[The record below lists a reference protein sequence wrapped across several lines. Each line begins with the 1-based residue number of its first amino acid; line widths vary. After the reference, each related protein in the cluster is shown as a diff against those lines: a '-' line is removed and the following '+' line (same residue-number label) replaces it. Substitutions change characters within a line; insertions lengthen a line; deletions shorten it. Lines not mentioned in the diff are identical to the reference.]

1 MEGGLPAPQA
11 YQARSGLGGERDQC
25 PSSSSL
31 PSWRRVR
38 SASTAGYFHRC
49 SRCPR
54 PTAPIYSA
62 TRETA
67 WKRVEPEGK
76 PGQRGWNVSPG
87 ICSGSI
93 QLITTEMSAVRPM
106 PSPHA
111 LSDEELMRRL
121 AAGRQESLGRLH
133 RRYAPLVF
141 KKAAHSLD
149 RSTAEE
155 IVQDVFVAVWRNAG
169 VFSPERGAFRPWV
182 LRIAHFRILN
192 ELRRRR
198 RLPRLEPD
206 PDGSLLASLPDD
218 GPEPEELA
226 WRESLRPA
234 MRSACRE
241 LPRSQRQAVDL
252 AFFKD

>member
-1 MEGGLPAPQA
+1 
-11 YQARSGLGGERDQC
+11 
-25 PSSSSL
+25 
-31 PSWRRVR
+31 
-38 SASTAGYFHRC
+38 
-49 SRCPR
+49 
-54 PTAPIYSA
+54 
-62 TRETA
+62 
-67 WKRVEPEGK
+67 
-76 PGQRGWNVSPG
+76 
-87 ICSGSI
+87 
-93 QLITTEMSAVRPM
+93 MSAVRPM

-111 LSDEELMRRL
+111 LSDEELMRQL

-141 KKAAHSLD
+141 KKAAYSLD

-155 IVQDVFVAVWRNAG
+155 IVQDVFLAVWRNAG

-252 AFFKD
+252 AFFKDLSHQEVAAELRIPLGTVKTRIRTGLRKLRGKLAAKVNDDTDFSSRHFDAKSWSVPAGRLNPHATAAGNSLRRVTDLP

>member
-1 MEGGLPAPQA
+1 M
-11 YQARSGLGGERDQC
+11 
-25 PSSSSL
+25 
-31 PSWRRVR
+31 
-38 SASTAGYFHRC
+38 
-49 SRCPR
+49 
-54 PTAPIYSA
+54 
-62 TRETA
+62 
-67 WKRVEPEGK
+67 
-76 PGQRGWNVSPG
+76 SPG
-87 ICSGSI
+87 TFNGSI
-93 QLITTEMSAVRPM
+93 QLITTEMSTVRPM

-111 LSDEELMRRL
+111 LSDEELMRQL

-141 KKAAHSLD
+141 KKAAYSLD

-155 IVQDVFVAVWRNAG
+155 IVQDVFLAVWRNAE

-182 LRIAHFRILN
+182 LRISHFRILN

-252 AFFKD
+252 AFFKDLSHQEVAAELRIPLGTVKTRIRTGLRNLRDKVDANGEGRAVRGPGRPVSQRRGNTLSGGTRSRGISISSTIIPSASSVSK

>member
-1 MEGGLPAPQA
+1 M
-11 YQARSGLGGERDQC
+11 
-25 PSSSSL
+25 
-31 PSWRRVR
+31 
-38 SASTAGYFHRC
+38 
-49 SRCPR
+49 
-54 PTAPIYSA
+54 
-62 TRETA
+62 
-67 WKRVEPEGK
+67 
-76 PGQRGWNVSPG
+76 SPG

-93 QLITTEMSAVRPM
+93 QLITTEMSTVRPM

-111 LSDEELMRRL
+111 LSDEELMRQL

-133 RRYAPLVF
+133 RRHAPLVF
-141 KKAAHSLD
+141 KKAAYSLD

-155 IVQDVFVAVWRNAG
+155 IVQDVFLAVWRNAG

-206 PDGSLLASLPDD
+206 PDGLLLASLPDD
-218 GPEPEELA
+218 APEPEELA

-234 MRSACRE
+234 MRSACQE
-241 LPRSQRQAVDL
+241 LPQSQQQAVDL
-252 AFFKD
+252 AFFKDLSHREVAAELRIPLGTVKTRIRTGLRNLRDKVDANGEGRAVRAPGHSGSQRRGNTFSGGTRSRGTSISSTIIPSASSVSK